1 MGLGCA
7 FLYPSV
13 MSCAQKWYADRK
25 GLATGVI
32 GGAVGASG
40 AVLTFLGRFLIG
52 TWSIRTAFW
61 VLGLLMLAVCGAG
74 AAILENPEQ
83 PPRETAKQKR
93 GGGPAPK
100 RPRDYSVKE
109 MLKTNQYWLMFA
121 VVGLATPAVL
131 LFSPIIV
138 ELAQE
143 RGLSQ
148 TAALACIVVGSVFSA
163 AGRLLMP
170 WLSDKIGRRYTDML
184 LLAALCGFSV
194 WFIYAGSWWV
204 ILVYSLLTFCYSGE
218 AAVIP
223 AAGTDLFGQKNAGIN
238 YGFLAL
244 GQSVGS
250 LAFPFAANLW
260 GLATG
265 RHWLA
270 MAGAA
275 AGFVCIWAL
284 RPVRAQQPPR
294 KN

>member
-1 MGLGCA
+1 
-7 FLYPSV
+7 

-93 GGGPAPK
+93 GGGPAPE

-244 GQSVGS
+244 GMSVGS
-250 LAFPFAANLW
+250 VGFPLLARCFEGEAVRHFIAIAA
-260 GLATG
+260 T
-265 RHWLA
+265 
-270 MAGAA
+270 A
-275 AGFVCIWAL
+275 AGFVCLWFL
-284 RPVRAQQPPR
+284 KPTQGERL
-294 KN
+294 